1 VGVVVVRGGAAAA
14 VIYLVDLCGD
24 VSLDLGRVQRG
35 DSRLL
40 LLLLLLLLLV
50 RPLRLRLHLSSPIRR

>member
-1 VGVVVVRGGAAAA
+1 VVVRGGAAAA

-24 VSLDLGRVQRG
+24 VSLDLGRVQGG
-35 DSRLL
+35 DSRL